1 MYGKNLKNL
10 NTKKKII
17 IFKSTKNYLGRIIFI
32 TEYYSLFRISAKKNF
47 LLRLKETNFF
57 YFIDKY
63 NNDFYTAKQFYYRVK
78 NDNTAIELNTGDCL
92 YVFFQKKLKKI
103 SIVEIK
109 SSKEHYIN
117 CPFKFNLN
125 VRNKYWGQIVSLFSN
140 SKGAAKIIIMKK
152 NSQGS
157 MEFHINKLE
166 SYYISSGHIDLGIR
180 YGRARNSIIKLKKNN
195 TFFMKPGTMHMRM
208 SKSNSKILEMSTKDS
223 DNDSIIVHDGKNYKF
238 KTSER
243 NK

>member
-1 MYGKNLKNL
+1 MFGKNLKNL

-17 IFKSTKNYLGRIIFI
+17 IFKSTKNYLSQIIFV
-32 TEYYSLFRISAKKNF
+32 TEYYSMFKIYAKKNF
-47 LLRLKETNFF
+47 FFRLKEKGFF
-57 YFIDKY
+57 YFLDKS
-63 NNDFYTAKQFYYRVK
+63 NNNFYTAKQFYYRAK
-78 NDNTAIELNTGDCL
+78 NDNTVIGLNHGDSV
-92 YVFFQKKLKKI
+92 YVFFQKKIKKI

-109 SSKEHYIN
+109 LSKENYIN
-117 CPFKFNLN
+117 SSFKFNLN
-125 VRNKYWGQIVSLFSN
+125 VRNKYWGQIVNLFSN

-152 NSQGS
+152 NSQSS

-208 SKSNSKILEMSTKDS
+208 SKSNSKILEMCTKDY

-238 KTSER
+238 KTSAR